1 MWNNWRVSNR
11 CKHALEN
18 RLRHLS
24 FTLKKKGVLKHS
36 LNSCLLPPCWH
47 IPLLPTEHTI
57 SHSLQCLH
65 LASTPS
71 SLTFPRHTVN
81 SEDLSHTRKALQVG
95 MQRKSRTTTL
105 LRPHGDSAVPRSG
118 TPEGYTLQPIRMI
131 LPLTHMLFLLFQ
143 WPADTHPPPA
153 KVCLGSAL
161 LAQVHRRKHSL
172 HIPTI
177 MCQLLCLNVMLEEKK
192 MEFSCRQIDYPSL
205 TSTKCCLTAQR

>member
-1 MWNNWRVSNR
+1 MWNNWRVSNH

-18 RLRHLS
+18 RLKHLS

-71 SLTFPRHTVN
+71 SLMFPRHTVN

-143 WPADTHPPPA
+143 WPADTHPP
-153 KVCLGSAL
+153 
-161 LAQVHRRKHSL
+161 Q
-172 HIPTI
+172 
-177 MCQLLCLNVMLEEKK
+177 
-192 MEFSCRQIDYPSL
+192 
-205 TSTKCCLTAQR
+205 QRCV